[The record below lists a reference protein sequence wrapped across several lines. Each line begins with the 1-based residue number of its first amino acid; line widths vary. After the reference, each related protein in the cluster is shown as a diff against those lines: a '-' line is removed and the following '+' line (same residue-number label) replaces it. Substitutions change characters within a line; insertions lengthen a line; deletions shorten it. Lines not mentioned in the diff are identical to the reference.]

1 MGFFTLA
8 STASPVAPEGVLEA
22 DTWKTSLQ
30 LEYYLICNHLY
41 PPIHY
46 IQYLWWVDRVDRIA
60 EPAGDAG
67 RRLVGC
73 KLLLEAAV

>member
-30 LEYYLICNHLY
+30 LEYYLKSVTICTRLY
-41 PPIHY
+41 T